1 MKGWTKH
8 SNHPPTPSLTKEGE
22 KKTPRMIPVQTW
34 VDQAT
39 YDALA
44 VAAKA
49 ARVTVQALASETLT
63 VAMGGNRT
71 CAIS

>member
-1 MKGWTKH
+1 MNTTKK
-8 SNHPPTPSLTKEGE
+8 PGVA
-22 KKTPRMIPVQTW
+22 PRLLPVQTW
-34 VDQAT
+34 VDRET

-49 ARVTVQALASETLT
+49 AGVTVQKLASETL
-63 VAMGGNRT
+63 VVSMGGNRT

>member
-1 MKGWTKH
+1 MNTSQKSTV
-8 SNHPPTPSLTKEGE
+8 
-22 KKTPRMIPVQTW
+22 TPRLIPVQTW
-34 VDQAT
+34 VDRET

-49 ARVTVQALASETLT
+49 AGVTVQALASETLT
-63 VAMGGNRT
+63 VSMGGNRT

>member
-1 MKGWTKH
+1 MKGPQKQT
-8 SNHPPTPSLTKEGE
+8 S
-22 KKTPRMIPVQTW
+22 PRLIPVQTW

-49 ARVTVQALASETLT
+49 AGVTVQKLASETLA
-63 VAMGGNRT
+63 VSMGGNRT